1 MDYGTFQGVYTLIL
15 MAIFISII
23 IWAYSKRQRPAFDE
37 AANLIF
43 ADEIVQSDRPKSN
56 DGEQKSNSARVQE

>member
-23 IWAYSKRQRPAFDE
+23 AWAYSKRQKRSFNE
-37 AANLIF
+37 AANLVF
-43 ADEIVQSDRPKSN
+43 ADETVHSDSLN
-56 DGEQKSNSARVQE
+56 GEQKKKSAHI